1 MQSVVFVTGEIQAEE
16 NAGGLT
22 LGSFSALDPDGGDTH
37 TFLLTHDDGDHFTLT
52 PTGLLATAQGPFGLD
67 FTSVHFCPLTLVC
80 PVGGVRFSR
89 LLKAGIRTRLK
100 RKRNP
105 GPEYRA
111 IQCL

>member
-67 FTSVHFCPLTLVC
+67 FSSVQFCPLTLVS
-80 PVGGVRFSR
+80 PAVGSSVHRVLEGGDKDKAEEEKTSR
-89 LLKAGIRTRLK
+89 A
-100 RKRNP
+100 
-105 GPEYRA
+105 
-111 IQCL
+111 

>member
-52 PTGLLATAQGPFGLD
+52 PTGLLATAQGAFGLH
-67 FTSVHFCPLTLVC
+67 FSSVCFCPLTLVS
-80 PVGGVRFSR
+80 PAVGSSVLAAIDGGDKN
-89 LLKAGIRTRLK
+89 KAEEEEKL
-100 RKRNP
+100 
-105 GPEYRA
+105 RA
-111 IQCL
+111 